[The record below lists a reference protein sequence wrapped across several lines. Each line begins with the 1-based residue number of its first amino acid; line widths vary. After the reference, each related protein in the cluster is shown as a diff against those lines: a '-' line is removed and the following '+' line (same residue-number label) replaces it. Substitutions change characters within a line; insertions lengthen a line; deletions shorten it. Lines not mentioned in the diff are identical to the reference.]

1 MPNDL
6 ARVAAIQQTINSPGY
21 REIQNIGDQMI
32 VALKDQAIES
42 DDDKARQDARGAARF
57 WRSFVAKIQSAAHT
71 QIEAET
77 EISSLV

>member
-1 MPNDL
+1 MVNDI
-6 ARVAAIQQTINSPGY
+6 AVVADIQQTINSHGY
-21 REIQNIGDQMI
+21 QHIKRIGDEMI

-57 WRSFVAKIQSAAHT
+57 WRSFVAKIQSAANT

-77 EISSLV
+77 EISPLV